1 MVMPEI
7 FQVIILAIAQGL
19 TEFLPV
25 SSSAHLILVPK
36 LFGWED
42 QGLFFDVAVHIG
54 TLIAV
59 VSYFRQ
65 DLSNIFYDW
74 INSLRGGKTT
84 VCSKLMWAVGFGT
97 IPVGIAG
104 LLTKNVMGSN
114 FRSELIIAVTTIVF
128 GILLAIS
135 SWLGKETRTLD
146 SITWKDILY
155 IGCAQAIALI
165 PGTSRSGITLTA
177 GLFRGFSRTDAARYS
192 FLLSIP
198 VILLAGGLELYKVYK
213 EPLLQVIDWQ
223 AAGVG
228 LIVSGITGYM
238 SIHYFMRL
246 LNKIG
251 VMPFIVYRIFL
262 GILLLWLFL

>member
-1 MVMPEI
+1 MSET
-7 FQVIILAIAQGL
+7 FHAIILAIVQGL

-36 LFGWED
+36 LFGWAD

-65 DLSNIFYDW
+65 DIYNMCRNWLHN
-74 INSLRGGKTT
+74 
-84 VCSKLMWAVGFGT
+84 KLIWAVGFGT

-104 LLTKNVMGSN
+104 ILTKNILGSN
-114 FRSELIIAVTTIVF
+114 FRSELVIAISTIVF

-135 SWLGKETRTLD
+135 SWLGKETRTLE
-146 SITWKDILY
+146 SINWKDVVY
-155 IGCAQAIALI
+155 IGCAEAIALI

-177 GLFRGFSRTDAARYS
+177 GLFRSFSRTDAARYS

-198 VILLAGGLELYKVYK
+198 VILLAGGLELYKAYTA
-213 EPLLQVIDWQ
+213 PLLQIINWQ

-228 LIVSGITGYM
+228 LIVSGITGYV

-251 VMPFIVYRIFL
+251 VMPFVVYRILL
-262 GILLLWLFL
+262 GIVSLWLFL